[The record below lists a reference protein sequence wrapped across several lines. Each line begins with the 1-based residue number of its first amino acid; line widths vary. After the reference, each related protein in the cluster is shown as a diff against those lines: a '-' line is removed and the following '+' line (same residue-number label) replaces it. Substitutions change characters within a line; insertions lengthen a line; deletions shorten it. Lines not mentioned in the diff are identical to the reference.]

1 MAGYADALGPEKFSG
16 EHFKRWQVKATLC
29 LKAMNVLWA
38 SNGKTEGEI
47 SDVDQKA
54 FMDVNTISIGCIR
67 SVLDNHLCDVYMHI
81 TNGKEIWDVVNS
93 KFGTTVAD
101 SELYVMETFHDHT
114 TVDNRYVVEQA
125 HEI

>member
-1 MAGYADALGPEKFSG
+1 M
-16 EHFKRWQVKATLC
+16 
-29 LKAMNVLWA
+29 AMNMLWA
-38 SNGKTEGEI
+38 SNGKIEGEL

-54 FMDVNTISIGCIR
+54 FMDVNIMSIGCIH
-67 SVLDNHLCDVYMHI
+67 SVLDDHLCDVYMHI

-114 TVDNRYVVEQA
+114 MVDSRYVVE
-125 HEI
+125 